1 MFLFYKGFFKIRCKF
16 AIAISFRILNLKSRI
31 TNLKSE
37 KVSYI
42 LNIETATKNCSV
54 ALAKEGKT
62 IMCKEIAEE
71 GYSHAERLHV
81 FIEEII
87 NEAGIGMKDLVAV
100 AVSQGP
106 GSYTGL
112 RIGVSAAKGLCYA
125 LCIPLIAVDTLLV
138 LASKVSETK
147 GLIVPMIDARRMEVY
162 SAVFST
168 VLEKKREV
176 LAEIITEN
184 SFEDFTDTV
193 YFVGDCNEKCKTVLT
208 KENFIFLDGIKYPSA
223 NEMCALSFDKYK
235 KSDTVDVAYFEPY
248 YLKDF
253 LITASKK

>member
-1 MFLFYKGFFKIRCKF
+1 MD
-16 AIAISFRILNLKSRI
+16 
-31 TNLKSE
+31 
-37 KVSYI
+37 YI

-62 IMCKEIAEE
+62 ILCKEIAEE

-87 NEAGIGMKDLVAV
+87 QEAGITFKDLVAV

-112 RIGVSAAKGLCYA
+112 RIGVSAAKGLCFA
-125 LCIPLIAVDTLLV
+125 LGIPLIAIDTLKT
-138 LASKVSETK
+138 LASQVKVSN
-147 GLIVPMIDARRMEVY
+147 GLIIPMIDARRMEVY
-162 SAVFST
+162 SAVFT
-168 VLEKKREV
+168 PNFENRRAT

-184 SFEDFTDTV
+184 SFEDFQEIL
-193 YFVGDCNEKCKTVLT
+193 YFVGDCSEKCKTVLT
-208 KENFIFLDGIKYPSA
+208 KETFVFLDEIKFPSA
-223 NEMCALSFDKYK
+223 KEMSLLSFEKYK
-235 KSDTVDVAYFEPY
+235 ISDTVDVAYFEPY

-253 LITASKK
+253 MITTSKK

>member
-1 MFLFYKGFFKIRCKF
+1 M
-16 AIAISFRILNLKSRI
+16 
-31 TNLKSE
+31 
-37 KVSYI
+37 SYI

-54 ALAKEGKT
+54 ALAKDGKT
-62 IMCKEIAEE
+62 VLCKEIAEE

-87 NEAGIGMKDLVAV
+87 SEAGIQLKDLAAV

-125 LCIPLIAVDTLLV
+125 LNVPLIAIDTLQT
-138 LASKVSETK
+138 LASKAKIAE

-162 SAVFST
+162 SAVFSAG
-168 VLEKKREV
+168 LEKKREI
-176 LAEIITEN
+176 LAEIIDEN
-184 SFEDFTDTV
+184 SFEDFTENL
-193 YFVGDCNEKCKTVLT
+193 YFVGDCNEKGKTVLT
-208 KENFIFLDGIKYPSA
+208 KSNFIFLDEIKYPSA
-223 NEMCALSFDKYK
+223 NEMSALSFVKYK

-253 LITASKK
+253 LIGAPKK

>member
-1 MFLFYKGFFKIRCKF
+1 M
-16 AIAISFRILNLKSRI
+16 
-31 TNLKSE
+31 
-37 KVSYI
+37 SYI

-54 ALAKEGKT
+54 ALAKEGIT
-62 IMCKEIAEE
+62 ILCKEIAEE

-87 NEAGIGMKDLVAV
+87 SEAGIQLKDLAAI

-112 RIGVSAAKGLCYA
+112 RIGVSTAKGLCYA
-125 LCIPLIAVDTLLV
+125 LDIPLIAVDTLKA
-138 LASKVSETK
+138 LASKVMVSD

-162 SAVFST
+162 SAVFSAD
-168 VLEKKREV
+168 LERKREV

-184 SFEDFTDTV
+184 SFEDFTEKV

-208 KENFIFLDGIKYPSA
+208 KDNFVFLDEIKYPSA
-223 NEMCALSFDKYK
+223 NEMTALSFDKYK

-253 LITASKK
+253 LIAPAKK